1 MELLISF
8 YDDFLIYYP
17 NIFFIFS
24 FLICILFIILAFKI
38 TRYILKKDIRSFGK
52 MQLQS
57 IKIINFPIVPLLR
70 FFEKINKILEYL
82 KIKVEII
89 LKRIGREILIDE

>member
-1 MELLISF
+1 MQLQSIKIINFPILTFKVSRTPLIG
-8 YDDFLIYYP
+8 
-17 NIFFIFS
+17 
-24 FLICILFIILAFKI
+24 
-38 TRYILKKDIRSFGK
+38 DIRSFGK